1 MIVFTKSEP
10 WRKGLRRLR
19 VHMLL
24 ARRNL
29 RQRALSTAAALR
41 NSSRGRSFP
50 AGTALRRAVRG
61 FRRPSK
67 RVLGLRSALVVAALL
82 TVGGAALTGTLYA
95 RCGMDGCP
103 DVGRLASFQ
112 PGGSA
117 VILDRDGVR
126 FADFS
131 PVAYEVVALEAL
143 PGWVPDA
150 FVAVEDR
157 RFREHGGVDWV
168 RVAGAMLANVRQ
180 GRMAQG
186 SSTLSMQ
193 LARTLFSNRIRRE
206 DRTLSRKLLE
216 VRVAREVETAYT
228 KDEILELY
236 LNHIYL
242 GGGLHGV
249 QAASRN
255 LFGKDAADLELHE
268 AALLA
273 GLPRAPAHYD
283 PRRRPDAARTR
294 RDLVLSLMELQGL
307 VSPEEAEAARAEPL
321 AVQEP
326 PPPAD
331 EGFAASYFVA
341 QVRSLLEEELGDRIH
356 REPLRIHTTLDREAQ
371 RAAEVELDRQLR
383 ALDRGAYGRL
393 RLAAEEAEPD
403 ASRQVQGAVVFMDP
417 RTGDVL
423 AWVGGRDYRSAPFDR
438 VRLTRRQAGSVFK
451 PFVYATALEQ
461 GRVASQPVLD
471 EPYRPGG
478 DDDEWEP
485 RNYSGT
491 WEGRMS
497 LREALVRSQN
507 IPAVR
512 LAHDVG
518 SSRVADFVA
527 RAGFR
532 EPAPRSPVAALGVT
546 SVSPLEVA
554 EAYSAFAAGGER
566 AIPRWV
572 TRVEDGEGNVIW
584 STEPQRIRVTSPEVA
599 FVVTDLLRDVVDE
612 GTGAG
617 VRAVGYWGPA
627 AGKTGTTDGATD
639 AWFAGY
645 TPDLVG
651 AVWIGFDGPGALPV
665 RASGGSLAAP
675 VWGRI
680 LSRLYDR
687 RTAEYWAPPPAGVVR
702 AQVDPYTGLV
712 LQDGCRPRF
721 EGPRTEYF
729 VAGTEPAVIC
739 PRRGRRGFLDRV
751 GGWFGSLLDEDDRD
765 LLPGEPDPE
774 LGIPILPRAGDGYQA
789 ISQEQ

>member
-1 MIVFTKSEP
+1 M
-10 WRKGLRRLR
+10 
-19 VHMLL
+19 
-24 ARRNL
+24 
-29 RQRALSTAAALR
+29 QR
-41 NSSRGRSFP
+41 SSDLIRG
-50 AGTALRRAVRG
+50 V
-61 FRRPSK
+61 RPSLL
-67 RVLGLRSALVVAALL
+67 LGALVALVGATLIAAS
-82 TVGGAALTGTLYA
+82 YA
-95 RCGMDGCP
+95 RCGVAGCP

-117 VILDRDGVR
+117 EIFDREGVR

-131 PVAYEVVALEAL
+131 PVEYDVVALEAL
-143 PGWVPDA
+143 PRWLPDA

-157 RFREHGGVDWV
+157 RFRDHGGVDWV
-168 RVAGAMLANVRQ
+168 RVAGAMAANVRQ

-216 VRVAREVETAYT
+216 VRVAREVERIYT

-255 LFGKDAADLELHE
+255 LFGKDATELELHE

-283 PRRRPDAARTR
+283 PRRRPEAARTR
-294 RDLVLSLMELQGL
+294 RDLVLDLMEAQGL
-307 VSPEEAEAARAEPL
+307 ASPEQADSARAEPL
-321 AVQEP
+321 GVQEA
-326 PPPAD
+326 PPPAE
-331 EGFAASYFVA
+331 EGVAASYFVA
-341 QVRSLLEEELGDRIH
+341 QVRALLEQELGDRIH
-356 REPLRIHTTLDREAQ
+356 REPLRIHTTLDRETQ
-371 RAAEVELDRQLR
+371 RAAEEELDRQLR
-383 ALDRGAYGRL
+383 ALERGAYGRL
-393 RLAAEEAEPD
+393 RLAAAETAPD

-451 PFVYATALEQ
+451 PFVYAAALEQ

-478 DDDEWEP
+478 EDDEWEP

-518 SSRVADFVA
+518 SRRVADFVA
-527 RAGFR
+527 RSGFR
-532 EPAPRSPVAALGVT
+532 EAAPESPVAALGVT

-554 EAYSAFAAGGER
+554 EAYSTFAAGGER
-566 AIPRWV
+566 AMPRWI
-572 TRVEDGEGNVIW
+572 TRVEDAEGTIVW
-584 STEPQRIRVTSPEVA
+584 SSEPRRIRVTSPEVA
-599 FVVTDLLRDVVDE
+599 FVVTDMLRDVVDQ

-645 TPDLVG
+645 TPEMVG
-651 AVWIGFDGPGALPV
+651 AVWIGFDGAGALPV
-665 RASGGSLAAP
+665 RASGGSIAAP

-680 LSRLYDR
+680 LARLYDR
-687 RTAEYWAPPPAGVVR
+687 RTAEYWTPPPAGVVR
-702 AQVDPYTGLV
+702 AQVDPFSGMV
-712 LQDGCRPRF
+712 LQSGCRPRF

-729 VAGTEPAVIC
+729 VAGTEPAAVC

-751 GGWFGSLLDEDDRD
+751 GGWFGSLLDEDDREPV
-765 LLPGEPDPE
+765 PGEPDPE
-774 LGIPILPRAGDGYQA
+774 LGIPILPRAGDGFRA
-789 ISQEQ
+789 SSQQE